1 MDEFANVSFGTDSR
15 SDLEALRKSLEVG
28 YSTDSAN
35 KTGYGATRLE
45 SLDQTLKILV
55 QEENTN
61 KFWKALTKSKAESTV
76 EEFTSVSELGDANFY
91 SEGGIP
97 EEYDEDIRREF
108 ELVKFIG
115 TKGKIPNPANVVKSQ
130 VNNLEVL
137 NKNKTRAIIRRLNE
151 KCFFGNAENI
161 PVEFNGVLSQFYK
174 RVKRPS
180 ENVIDLKGKRIT
192 LEMLNQAGRIIEDN
206 YGNPENIKAWMS
218 NVAFTDHVDGLI
230 EEKRLMLGG
239 NVDIQTITVS
249 ARNFKLANGSG
260 GIETDIMLKKK
271 GETHLNDL
279 HPKLNVNKTAF
290 ASTSEKCP
298 ATLNG
303 GTFSCTPED
312 DAASTLPSGVYDY
325 VAVPVNKYGAGVG
338 FEVKNVTVTAGKKVT
353 FAISDN
359 GSSPSQVATAFE
371 IYRKPNDETALTAYR
386 YLTTFKA
393 SASVMKDDG
402 EHIPGTS
409 YCFVFDWDAEQVV
422 DFKQL
427 LPLVRMPLAVVE
439 DSQQFLYKL
448 YGTPI
453 VFNPNKIVVLKN
465 VGNLPWS

>member
-76 EEFTSVSELGDANFY
+76 EEFTSVNELGDANFY

-115 TKGKIPNPANVVKSQ
+115 TKGKIPNPATVVKSQ

-218 NVAFTDHVDGLI
+218 NVAFTDHVDGLL

-239 NVDIQTITVS
+239 NVDIQAITVS

-279 HPKLNVNKTAF
+279 HPKLNSNKTAL

-303 GTFSCTPED
+303 GTFTCTPED
-312 DAASTLPSGVYDY
+312 DAASTLPAGVYDY

-371 IYRKPNDETALTAYR
+371 IYRKPNDVTALTAYR